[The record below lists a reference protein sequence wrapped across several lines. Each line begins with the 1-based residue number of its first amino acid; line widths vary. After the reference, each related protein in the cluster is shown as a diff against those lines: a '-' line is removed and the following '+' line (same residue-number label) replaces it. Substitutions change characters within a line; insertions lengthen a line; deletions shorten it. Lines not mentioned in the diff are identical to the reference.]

1 MGYKVMI
8 LGKSYDLPARTLN
21 VDDMIESIS
30 ETDRLYQA
38 DEITRREAVTRL
50 HGFVEELA
58 PGALPSLDEVDTND
72 LMKACLDIIAAYDEP
87 NRKERMN
94 ARLAEARDL
103 LKTPEF
109 QKILSAIPYM
119 KK

>member
-21 VDDMIESIS
+21 VDDMIQSIS

-50 HGFVEELA
+50 HGFVEELT
-58 PGALPSLDEVDTND
+58 PGTLPTLEEVDTND

-87 NRKERMN
+87 NRKDRMN
-94 ARLAEARDL
+94 VRLAEVRDL
-103 LKTPEF
+103 IKTPEF
-109 QKILSAIPYM
+109 QKILSAVPYM

>member
-21 VDDMIESIS
+21 VDDMIQSIS

-50 HGFVEELA
+50 HGFVEELT
-58 PGALPSLDEVDTND
+58 PGALQTLEEVDTND

-87 NRKERMN
+87 NRKDRMN
-94 ARLAEARDL
+94 VRLAEVRDL
-103 LKTPEF
+103 IKTPEF
-109 QKILSAIPYM
+109 QKILSAVPYM